1 LTVPGLFGSG
11 PSHWQT
17 LWEKRHGY
25 ARVSQDDWER
35 PDVEVWLLRLMA
47 AVRAQPTPPILV
59 AHSLG
64 CALVAHFA
72 ERAEPGAIAGALLVA
87 PADVDDPAHTPEE
100 TRGFAPLPLS
110 RLGFPAVLVAS
121 RDDPFL
127 RFERGAEFAE
137 RWGAR
142 FVDGGRL
149 GHINADSA
157 LGEWTF
163 GERLLEGLR
172 RA

>member
-11 PSHWQT
+11 PSHWQSV
-17 LWEKRHGY
+17 WEERYGY
-25 ARVSQDDWER
+25 TRVVQEDWER
-35 PDVEVWLLRLMA
+35 PDLDDWLLRLMA
-47 AVRAQPTPPILV
+47 AVRSQATPPILV

-64 CALVAHFA
+64 CALVAHLA
-72 ERAEPGAIAGALLVA
+72 RRAEPGSIAGALLVA

-100 TRGFAPLPLS
+100 TRCFAPMPLT
-110 RLGFPAVLVAS
+110 RFAFPSVLVAS

-127 RFERGAEFAE
+127 RFDRGAEFAKH
-137 RWGAR
+137 WGAR
-142 FVDGGRL
+142 LVDAGSI

-163 GERLLEGLR
+163 GQRLLEGLR
-172 RA
+172 RD